1 MNRISF
7 ARARGAQW
15 FVCLVTC
22 AALLL
27 ASREALAK
35 DPESVD
41 WSPDWPRFR
50 KAEIALTSGM
60 ALQMA
65 AAFFVYPEPH
75 IRWEGG
81 ILFDD
86 AVRDAVVL
94 KSRSSR
100 ESHAVISDNIYYVLA
115 AYPFVVDTAIVTAGI
130 HGSGDVTVQ
139 MLAMNLESYAFA
151 GAIALSAE
159 KVGRARPMT
168 DECRKDPKYS
178 DKCASEVDLSLSF
191 MSGHTTVAFAS
202 AGLTCA
208 HHQHLPLYG
217 GGAPDLAACLVML
230 SAATAAGAMRIT
242 SDNHWTS
249 DVLLGASV
257 GIFGGYFMPSLL
269 HYGFTSGGAPKRASF
284 LPTFGGRPGGVE
296 WAAVLAP
303 DVDPERLGLRLTG
316 VF

>member
-1 MNRISF
+1 MRAVSSSVRLGVSILVGCLLFIAPGSAF
-7 ARARGAQW
+7 A
-15 FVCLVTC
+15 
-22 AALLL
+22 
-27 ASREALAK
+27 S
-35 DPESVD
+35 DPERVE

-50 KAEIALTSGM
+50 KAEIAATSGLG
-60 ALQMA
+60 LQMLA
-65 AAFFVYPEPH
+65 ALFVYPEPR

-86 AVRDAVVL
+86 AARKALVLHSRDDRDRA
-94 KSRSSR
+94 
-100 ESHAVISDNIYYVLA
+100 ATWSDGLYYVLA
-115 AYPFVVDTAIVTAGI
+115 AYPFVVDTAIVTAGV
-130 HGSGDVTVQ
+130 HGSGDVSVQ

-159 KVGRARPMT
+159 KIGRARPMT
-168 DECRKDPKYS
+168 DECRKDPSYS
-178 DKCASEVDLSLSF
+178 DKCKNEVDLALSF

-217 GGAPDLAACLVML
+217 GGVPDLAVCLLGL
-230 SAATAAGAMRIT
+230 SAATSTAVLRIS

-249 DVLLGASV
+249 DVLLGAGV
-257 GIFGGYFMPSLL
+257 GIFGGYFLPSLL
-269 HYGFTSGGAPKRASF
+269 HYGFTSGPPKGASL
-284 LPTFGGRPGGVE
+284 LPTFGDSEGAV

-303 DVDPERLGLRLTG
+303 EVSVDTLGARLVG